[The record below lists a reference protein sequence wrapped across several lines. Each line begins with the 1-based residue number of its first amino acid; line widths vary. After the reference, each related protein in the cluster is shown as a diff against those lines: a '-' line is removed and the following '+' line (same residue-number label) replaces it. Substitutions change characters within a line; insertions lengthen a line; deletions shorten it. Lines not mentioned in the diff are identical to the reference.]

1 MALKERIILDFSIGP
16 VQGFIARARRTRDF
30 WAGSFLLS
38 YLAGQAMAV
47 VLENGGSLILP
58 AVAKSKEEISNP
70 LLQAIVRLREKQPLD
85 PRDENLRIATLP
97 NRFRAEV
104 PVDFDPNKC
113 TETIKEAWYNL
124 CQAVWERYL
133 QPVAG
138 LGEKTEEIWKR
149 QINNFWEIVWVR
161 GETVFPLERRKNW
174 RSHIPPVEYGDK
186 CSLFEDLQELS
197 GFVRAKG
204 KPEREKQ
211 DRFWAALRGQIGRHE
226 LGENERL
233 SAIALVKRLFPL
245 VAPGV
250 LWKVPI
256 HYPSTPYLAAV
267 TWLKEVA
274 GDPEKAQAAEDYAID
289 CARRLPGAAQRENPG
304 LFPALWEI
312 CSKNPGLQEFLS
324 LDGKC
329 FIKDAVR
336 NPRVWKEQVEAARD
350 ETISAFCEE
359 HKKVVKELVEKLDRL
374 GEPVS
379 PFYAMVLMDGDQ
391 LGRLLQKYPEKVSE
405 ALGRFSRQVPQIVQ
419 KQNGITVYAGGD
431 DVLALFPLEGA
442 IPAAVEL
449 RKAYVESFDDV
460 NKILA
465 ESSEEKLKATISG
478 AIVYAHYTTVFT
490 EVYLEA
496 QRLLSKVAKDE
507 TGRDSLA
514 VTVWKRAGRVIT
526 WSAPWEVMLKE
537 EPDIFSFFANRFRK
551 DMKDPKKPAT
561 EEKQEFTSS
570 FIYNLQSG
578 LASFQLDETSGLITT
593 EEKTAFFTDL
603 ITAEYLKSRSRKINH
618 KETRALIQKLLPLC
632 QRWWREEAGKT
643 QSKTENL
650 ALDGMFL
657 LKFLLQKGVER

>member
-1 MALKERIILDFSIGP
+1 MKERIILDFSIGP

-47 VLENGGSLILP
+47 VLENGGTLILP
-58 AVAKSKEEISNP
+58 AVAKSKDEISDP
-70 LLQAIVRLREKQPLD
+70 LLQAIVRLREKQPFD

-104 PVDFDPNKC
+104 PVDFFPNKC
-113 TETIKEAWYNL
+113 TEAINEAWNNL
-124 CQAVWERYL
+124 CQPVWERYL
-133 QPVAG
+133 QPVAE

-149 QINNFWEIVWVR
+149 QITNFWEIVGVR

-186 CSLFEDLQELS
+186 CNLFEDLQELS

-211 DRFWAALRGQIGRHE
+211 DRFWAALRRQIGRHE

-245 VAPGV
+245 VAPDV

-256 HYPSTPYLAAV
+256 RYPSTPYLAAV
-267 TWLKEVA
+267 NWLQKVA
-274 GDPEKAQAAEDYAID
+274 KDPERFQAAQDYAVD
-289 CARRLPGAAQRENPG
+289 CARRLPGAARREDPG
-304 LFPALWEI
+304 LFTALQKI
-312 CSKNPGLQEFLS
+312 CAEAPDLQEFLS
-324 LDGKC
+324 VDGKC

-336 NPRVWKEQVEAARD
+336 NPRVWKEQVEADRD
-350 ETISAFCEE
+350 ETISAFCEV
-359 HKKVVKELVEKLDRL
+359 HKKVAKELVEKLDRL

-405 ALGRFSRQVPQIVQ
+405 ALGRFSRQVPRIVQ
-419 KQNGITVYAGGD
+419 KHNGITVYAGGD

-449 RKAYVESFDDV
+449 RKAYAENFDDV

-465 ESSEEKLKATISG
+465 ESSEEKLKVTISG

-490 EVYLEA
+490 EVYTEA

-507 TGRDSLA
+507 TGRNSLA

-526 WSAPWEVMLKE
+526 WSAPWEVVLKE
-537 EPDIFSFFANRFRK
+537 EPDIFSFFVNRFRK
-551 DMKDPKKPAT
+551 DMKDPKKPTT
-561 EEKQEFTSS
+561 EEEREFSTS
-570 FIYNLQSG
+570 FIYNLQSR
-578 LASFQLDETSGLITT
+578 LASFQLDETSGLTTT
-593 EEKTAFFTDL
+593 EEKTAFFIDL
-603 ITAEYLKSRSRKINH
+603 ITAEYLKSRARKAGQ
-618 KETRALIQKLLPLC
+618 KEARLLIQKLLPLC
-632 QRWWREEAGKT
+632 QCWWRDEAGKT
-643 QSKTENL
+643 QSKMDRP

-657 LKFLLQKGVER
+657 LKFLLQKGVEK